1 MDSGLIITL
10 FFLFLVLYCFL
21 VPRRDNFTTGYA
33 VTSGLA
39 FNNRTSY
46 CVPGNE
52 AEGGDFGGGCFVPHR
67 VIV

>member
-1 MDSGLIITL
+1 MESMLLLIIL
-10 FFLFLVLYCFL
+10 FVVLLFIVFSN
-21 VPRRDNFTTGYA
+21 RRDNYTTGYA

-39 FNNRTSY
+39 FNNRTQY

-52 AEGGDFGGGCFVPHR
+52 DDGGAFAGGCFVPHR